1 MTAAALAAIIF
12 VEGRRKRW
20 RWIAGK
26 DETPDVTGVWKSRHP
41 EPNQRTFRSNQS
53 VTLAARTIC
62 RQLLPM
68 PSSCSSL
75 PTSAVGSFSSV
86 VGDDVPVSAGLPR
99 RRLGQARSRI
109 SALDAGRSVSRH
121 QKSSPSPVFVTIRPS
136 IIFTIQM
143 TRYWVLS
150 HYASCLVPFPAVI
163 RNIIAIWDTFW
174 FGEKLHAVIRCQS
187 TDVAT
192 TLTLKMRERKFI
204 CQYANINSVPNN
216 SRYVQWQVRP
226 KSIGAGHL
234 LLYALCVAQKTA
246 ALKLAAKLWRELVE
260 S

>member
-136 IIFTIQM
+136 IIFT
-143 TRYWVLS
+143 RW
-150 HYASCLVPFPAVI
+150 LV
-163 RNIIAIWDTFW
+163 T
-174 FGEKLHAVIRCQS
+174 E
-187 TDVAT
+187 
-192 TLTLKMRERKFI
+192 
-204 CQYANINSVPNN
+204 SVVTMHPV
-216 SRYVQWQVRP
+216 SYRFRQ
-226 KSIGAGHL
+226 
-234 LLYALCVAQKTA
+234 
-246 ALKLAAKLWRELVE
+246 
-260 S
+260 